1 MKTPIYKAFIL
12 TSSGKKVEGY
22 GKTMMAACLDAKA
35 KAEAMAKAQPKG
47 GAK

>member
-22 GKTMMAACLDAKA
+22 GKTMMAACLDAKG
-35 KAEAMAKAQPKG
+35 KAEKADKAQPKG
-47 GAK
+47 GAR

>member
-12 TSSGKKVEGY
+12 TASGKRVEGQ

-35 KAEAMAKAQPKG
+35 KAEKADKAQQKG
-47 GAK
+47 SAK